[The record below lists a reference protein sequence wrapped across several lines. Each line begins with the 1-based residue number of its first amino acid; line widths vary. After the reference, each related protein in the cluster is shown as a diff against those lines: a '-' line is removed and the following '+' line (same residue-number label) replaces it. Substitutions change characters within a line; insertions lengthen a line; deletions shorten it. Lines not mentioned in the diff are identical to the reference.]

1 VLGLRIHSQEAEV
14 LAQRVLSA
22 IVLAPFL
29 VAATAFGGGWFLAM
43 VVAGAMVGS
52 WELFSLLRRSGF
64 SPLWPIGMALSL
76 AFLLDAYLQASII
89 GPAALAIA
97 LIGSLCYLVVR
108 QQLETSLVDWAVTWV
123 PPLYIGFLLAFP
135 LALRQLPAGDRWI
148 YLLLTVTWI
157 TDIAAYFGGRFFG
170 HRPFF
175 PRISPRKTLEGAIV
189 GLIGGVASGTLLAAY
204 FGGSVMTFLAFS
216 LVASVAAEA
225 GDLAESLMKRL
236 LNTKDSGQL
245 IPGHGGVM
253 DRMDSLLFVG
263 VVAYFWARYIGGA
276 L

>member
-1 VLGLRIHSQEAEV
+1 M

-29 VAATAFGGGWFLAM
+29 VAATALGGVWFLAI

-52 WELFSLLRRSGF
+52 WELYGLLRRSGF
-64 SPLWPIGMALSL
+64 SPLWPVGMALSL
-76 AFLLDAYLQASII
+76 AILLGAYLRSPVIEE
-89 GPAALAIA
+89 AALAIA
-97 LIGSLCYLVVR
+97 IIGSLTYLVLC
-108 QQLETSLVDWAVTWV
+108 QQLETSLADWALTWV
-123 PPLYIGFLLAFP
+123 PPLYIGFLLTFP
-135 LALRQLPAGDRWI
+135 LATRQLPGGDRWI
-148 YLLLTVTWI
+148 YLLLAVTWI
-157 TDIAAYFGGRFFG
+157 TDIVAYFTGRFLG
-170 HRPFF
+170 RHHFF
-175 PRISPRKTLEGAIV
+175 PRISPRKTLEGAIG
-189 GLIGGVASGTLLAAY
+189 GLIGGVVSGALLAAY
-204 FGGSVMTFLAFS
+204 FGADIPTFVLFS

-236 LNTKDSGQL
+236 LQTKDSGQL

-263 VVAYFWARYIGGA
+263 VVVYFWARGIGGV